1 MTDLFPVTLDEQIE
15 EVKYE
20 LAQRKRVYARRILN
34 MGMTPALAE
43 RHTRRMEAVLATLE
57 GLKATLD
64 RAAGKAPA

>member
-20 LAQRKRVYARRILN
+20 LAQRKRVYARRVAD
-34 MGMTPALAE
+34 MKMTQALAD

-57 GLKATLD
+57 GLKG
-64 RAAGKAPA
+64 RAP